1 MSQLTIQMLRT
12 IDVFA
17 LVSKPCGIL
26 EKYDAYQFKALD
38 LGKFIGSVENVINAL
53 FQN

>member
-1 MSQLTIQMLRT
+1 MNQLTIQMLRT
-12 IDVFA
+12 TDVFA

-26 EKYDAYQFKALD
+26 EKYDAYQFKALG
-38 LGKFIGSVENVINAL
+38 LGKFIGSVENVIDTL